1 MDAGL
6 RAALTM
12 AMFIVLV
19 SAALIWI
26 QTPGT
31 AEYVITVMSLI
42 IGLVFLGLVVL
53 VIRRFSK

>member
-6 RAALTM
+6 RAALSM

-31 AEYVITVMSLI
+31 AEFVISVFSLI
-42 IGLVFLGLVVL
+42 IGLIFLGLVVL
-53 VIRRFSK
+53 VIRRLSK

>member
-6 RAALTM
+6 RAALSM